1 MTTSTHE
8 LRIERI
14 FDAPRELVWKTW
26 TTPELIMQWWGPEYF
41 TSPIC
46 KVDLRV
52 GGKYLF
58 CMRGPDGTDYWS
70 GGTYNEIVPFEKLV
84 CTDAFANEKGEQID
98 PASFGFDPN
107 FPKENVVTITFE
119 DMGDKT
125 KLTVLYVVES
135 EAILEIMRKV
145 QMKEGW
151 ETSLNKFGRVL
162 AGQLHKSVEG

>member
-1 MTTSTHE
+1 MTTARHE
-8 LRIERI
+8 LRIERL
-14 FDAPRELVWKTW
+14 FDAPRQLVWNAW

-52 GGKYLF
+52 GGKYLY

-70 GGTYNEIVPFEKLV
+70 GGTYKEIVPIEKLV
-84 CTDAFANEKGEQID
+84 CIDAFANEYGEKID
-98 PASFGFDPN
+98 PTEIGFDPK

-119 DMGDKT
+119 EVGDKT

-135 EAILEIMRKV
+135 EEVLEIMRKV
-145 QMKEGW
+145 QMPEGW
-151 ETSLNKFGRVL
+151 ETSLNKL
-162 AGQLHKSVEG
+162 ARSLQK